1 MQYDERVEN
10 NDKHNNI
17 EVSVDFRINAL
28 LMMPINSLG
37 FLPIHI
43 SSLDIKITKKVS
55 FLLGIFRLDLSFIV
69 TEPFFITYQ
78 QGVSKMRQKS

>member
-28 LMMPINSLG
+28 LMPINSLG
-37 FLPIHI
+37 FFAN
-43 SSLDIKITKKVS
+43 TY
-55 FLLGIFRLDLSFIV
+55 FI
-69 TEPFFITYQ
+69 I
-78 QGVSKMRQKS
+78 RH